1 MKGKGLG
8 PILFVLLLLGGG
20 YYVYTQVLGGS
31 LTGPTK
37 TPDLPSGDVDL
48 PAPGEAVDRG
58 AKGAEDGAKAGADF
72 LAGLDPVVWRV
83 VGVLGVVAC
92 VVWVIK
98 NPKRLAIALGLG
110 LLIAVV
116 ALMGQ

>member
-1 MKGKGLG
+1 MKKWW
-8 PILFVLLLLGGG
+8 PLFLLALAGVA
-20 YYVYTQVLGGS
+20 YYVYVEVLGGS

-37 TPDLPSGDVDL
+37 TPALPDADVDL
-48 PAPGEAVDRG
+48 PAPGEAVDKG

-72 LAGLDPVVWRV
+72 LAGLDPAVWRV

-98 NPKRLAIALGLG
+98 NPKRLAIALSLA
-110 LLIAVV
+110 LVIAVV